1 MVPVK
6 RPKKSRDRLLN
17 AACKVFGK
25 KGYRDAKIADI
36 CRQAGANVA
45 AVNYYFGSK
54 AVLYAEAWKQA
65 FEKDIIPDPLDAI
78 DATPEER
85 LCARIRALV
94 RKFCDRGAAGQFT
107 RMYLME
113 LANPTGLIGDN
124 WRELIEPRRRHLLGI
139 IRDLIGTGATD
150 EDIWFCELSIINQ
163 CRALLMLNRSDLEYL
178 VQQPLTPAL
187 IQRLADHITRFSLAG
202 IHAIRIKEKAC
213 FQNYCEIKRKKGLK
227 PRL

>member
-1 MVPVK
+1 
-6 RPKKSRDRLLN
+6 
-17 AACKVFGK
+17 
-25 KGYRDAKIADI
+25 
-36 CRQAGANVA
+36 
-45 AVNYYFGSK
+45 
-54 AVLYAEAWKQA
+54 
-65 FEKDIIPDPLDAI
+65 
-78 DATPEER
+78 
-85 LCARIRALV
+85 
-94 RKFCDRGAAGQFT
+94 
-107 RMYLME
+107 MYLME

-202 IHAIRIKEKAC
+202 IRAVRTNKKA
-213 FQNYCEIKRKKGLK
+213 
-227 PRL
+227 

>member
-1 MVPVK
+1 MGQLK
-6 RPKKSRDRLLN
+6 RAEKSRSRVLN

-36 CRQAGANVA
+36 CRQAGTNVA

-54 AVLYAEAWKQA
+54 AALYAEAWKQA
-65 FEKDIIPDPLDAI
+65 FQKDILPDPPDAA

-85 LCARIRALV
+85 LRGRIHALV
-94 RKFCDRGAAGQFT
+94 RKFCGQGTGGQFT

-113 LANPTGLIGDN
+113 LANPTGLIDDE

-139 IRDLIGTGATD
+139 IRDLIGPAATD

-163 CRALLMLNRSDLEYL
+163 CRALLMLNCSDLEYL
-178 VQQPLTPAL
+178 IQQPLTPAL
-187 IQRLADHITRFSLAG
+187 IQRLADHITNFSLAG
-202 IHAIRIKEKAC
+202 IRAIRNEKDA
-213 FQNYCEIKRKKGLK
+213 
-227 PRL
+227 